1 VGEAGR
7 DVKREGVW
15 KASGKCMASV
25 WQVGAGLRRMCCYA
39 IYDAMRLVLD
49 TNVLVAGVRSRT
61 GASNPLLLA
70 GFRQRFVWCCSVPL
84 FYEYEDVLN
93 RAELLLDLDLRRE
106 TATKLMMAISR
117 AIAPVEV
124 NYRWR
129 PQLGDPDDEMVLEA
143 AINCRGAIVTHNA
156 RDFGD
161 APARFGL
168 TLLSPAEALRRIST

>member
-1 VGEAGR
+1 M
-7 DVKREGVW
+7 K
-15 KASGKCMASV
+15 
-25 WQVGAGLRRMCCYA
+25 
-39 IYDAMRLVLD
+39 LVLD
-49 TNVLVAGVRSRT
+49 TNVLVAGLRSKA

-70 GFRQRFVWCCSVPL
+70 GFRRQFVWCCSVPL
-84 FYEYEDVLN
+84 FYEYEDVLG
-93 RAELLLDLDLRRE
+93 RADLLLDAGLTRA
-106 TATKLMMAISR
+106 TAVKFLVAVSR

-143 AINCRGAIVTHNA
+143 AINCRADIVTHNV

-168 TLLSPAEALRRIST
+168 SLLSPAEALRRVAT